1 MIVYACWVCNWSGEE
16 YYPKTTRQ
24 CVLGCQNTFEF
35 WAKYMNL
42 RLDSTKALYDSYLST
57 SIDFHDSKAW
67 QLVEIIPIGT
77 FDALIHLTNMSYW
90 STLYLKC
97 ICFRV
102 LIQILPFL
110 LGLGRALSILLC
122 HSCLHILNLPEK
134 DFREL
139 QLKAGKLIWK
149 KKGTIRVPKL
159 AGISLKLSF
168 R

>member
-1 MIVYACWVCNWSGEE
+1 MIVCDCWVCNWSEEE

-24 CVLGCQNTFEF
+24 CMLRCQNTFEF

-67 QLVEIIPIGT
+67 QLVEVIPIGR

-90 STLYLKC
+90 SNLYLKY

-102 LIQILPFL
+102 PDLPFV
-110 LGLGRALSILLC
+110 LGPGRALSILLY
-122 HSCLHILNLPEK
+122 HSCIHILNLPEK
-134 DFREL
+134 DFREGGL
-139 QLKAGKLIWK
+139 FRWFLFNSIWR
-149 KKGTIRVPKL
+149 GL
-159 AGISLKLSF
+159 H
-168 R
+168 